1 MKELL
6 DSDRINFLV
15 WRFVV
20 YSPCTPMFF
29 FEMQPANL
37 ALFFLPAW
45 QIPLGIKYVILTT
58 IGKSPWFIFFC
69 YVFVGYF
76 L

>member
-20 YSPCTPMFF
+20 YSPCTPMYF

-37 ALFFLPAW
+37 ALFFNRVADSSWNQVRDTHYHW
-45 QIPLGIKYVILTT
+45 QIAVVYF
-58 IGKSPWFIFFC
+58 SC